1 MNILINDKIKN
12 LEKIIQQI
20 EPDIIVTLEPTVLDI
35 AAEALQHLQKSHI
48 MVYGFGMTTKTPSYI
63 EKESVTASMI
73 QNDFNLGYL
82 SIYSAME
89 ILDKTKEREKGMI
102 DYAFVNR
109 QNMYT
114 KENQRLLFPFVR

>member
-1 MNILINDKIKN
+1 
-12 LEKIIQQI
+12 
-20 EPDIIVTLEPTVLDI
+20 
-35 AAEALQHLQKSHI
+35 
-48 MVYGFGMTTKTPSYI
+48 
-63 EKESVTASMI
+63 MI